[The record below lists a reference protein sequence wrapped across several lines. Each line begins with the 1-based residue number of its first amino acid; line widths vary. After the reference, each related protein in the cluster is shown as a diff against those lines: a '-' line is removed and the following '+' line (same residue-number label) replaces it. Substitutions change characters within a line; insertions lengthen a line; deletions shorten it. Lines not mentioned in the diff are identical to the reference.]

1 MTGYVVA
8 PRLGPQSGQLFQG
21 DIFASVPL
29 LRLAHDEG
37 VETEASLAILLTPT
51 CDFAL
56 KQDSERRIVCAVE
69 PLDAAT
75 PLFARAQEGKVP
87 LHLFLLPPLDNLFAH
102 GGVVRFRRS
111 SPVHADKLERCAR
124 VATLDASGVRGM
136 LAAHFR
142 YYART
147 DIDPTSIH
155 LQVDDPRRLWEVID
169 AAVAVPGLAE
179 RRHALHNALAVAIEA
194 IARHHGISVTSL
206 DAALAWL
213 TLLTAKD
220 ALPAATRDIVH
231 TLNGER
237 ANLIALYGVVPR
249 DLERHRPILDDMA
262 AALERVAL
270 LLQERDP
277 YQITDKDLRRIGLAN
292 LLR

>member
-1 MTGYVVA
+1 MTGYIVP

-29 LRLAHDEG
+29 LRLAYDEK
-37 VETEASLAILLTPT
+37 VETEVSLAILLTPT

-56 KQDSERRIVCAVE
+56 KQDSERRTVCAVE
-69 PLDAAT
+69 PLDPAT
-75 PLFARAQEGKVP
+75 PLFARIQEGKVP

-102 GGVVRFRRS
+102 GGAVHFRRS
-111 SPVHADKLERCAR
+111 SPVHANLLERCTQ
-124 VATLDASGVRGM
+124 VATLDASGVRDM

-147 DIDPTSIH
+147 DIDPTSIQ
-155 LQVDDPRRLWEVID
+155 LQVDDPRRLWEAID

-179 RRHALHNALAVAIEA
+179 RRHALHDALTVAVEA
-194 IARHHGISVTSL
+194 VARHHGIDATSL

-213 TLLTAKD
+213 TILTAKD
-220 ALPAATRDIVH
+220 VLPLMTRDTVRM
-231 TLNGER
+231 LNEER
-237 ANLIALYGVVPR
+237 VSLVALYRVVPR
-249 DLERHRPILDDMA
+249 DLERHKPILDGMV
-262 AALERVAL
+262 AALERVAF

>member
-8 PRLGPQSGQLFQG
+8 PRLGSQSGQLFQG
-21 DIFASVPL
+21 DVFASVPL
-29 LRLAHDEG
+29 LRLAHDDE

-69 PLDAAT
+69 PLDTAT
-75 PLFARAQEGKVP
+75 PLFARVQEGKVP
-87 LHLFLLPPLDNLFAH
+87 LHLFLLPPLDTLFAH
-102 GGVVRFRRS
+102 GGVVHFHRS
-111 SPVHADKLERCAR
+111 SPVHADRLDRCAR
-124 VATLDASGVRGM
+124 VAALNASGVRDL

-142 YYART
+142 YYTRT
-147 DIDPTSIH
+147 DIDPTSIQ
-155 LQVDDPRRLWEVID
+155 LQVDDPRRLWEAID
-169 AAVAVPGLAE
+169 AAVAMPGLAE
-179 RRHALHNALAVAIEA
+179 RRHALHDALAVAVEA
-194 IARHHGISVTSL
+194 IARHHGIGVTSL

-213 TLLTAKD
+213 TLLTAKE
-220 ALPAATRDIVH
+220 ALPATTRDIIH
-231 TLNGER
+231 MLNGER
-237 ANLIALYGVVPR
+237 ASLVALYNIVPR
-249 DLERHRPILDDMA
+249 DLERHKPAFDGMA

-270 LLQERDP
+270 LLQERNP